1 MAPSRNVW
9 INIYQ
14 GDKTAYEEIFVYYFN
29 RYCNYGK
36 KFTGDDTL
44 IEDAAQETMLTIWNK
59 RDTIPSIEQVAAY
72 FYTSFRYILFNKLK
86 QVKKTV
92 GEEHFTEEPQ
102 FSIDHFM
109 VRKELDDELKISLK
123 YALAKLTDRQREAIF
138 LKFYEGL
145 SYDEVAAIMNISTK
159 GTYKLMA
166 RALGMLKE
174 NFGLPT
180 SGILILLSELV

>member
-1 MAPSRNVW
+1 MEPSRNVW
-9 INIYQ
+9 ISICE
-14 GDKTAYEEIFVYYFN
+14 GDKTAYGEVFVYYFS

-36 KFTGDDTL
+36 KFTDDRNL
-44 IEDAAQETMLTIWNK
+44 IEDSAQETMLTIWNK
-59 RDTIPSIEQVAAY
+59 RATIPSIDQVAAY

-86 QVKKTV
+86 QVKKTI

-102 FSIDHFM
+102 FSIDHFIIK
-109 VRKELDDELKISLK
+109 KEMDEELRIRLKN
-123 YALAKLTDRQREAIF
+123 ALANLSDRQREAVF

-145 SYDEVAAIMNISTK
+145 SYDEVATIMNISTK

-174 NFGLPT
+174 NFSLSTGGIFGL
-180 SGILILLSELV
+180 LFRVV

>member
-1 MAPSRNVW
+1 MTPSRNVW
-9 INIYQ
+9 ISIYE
-14 GDKTAYEEIFVYYFN
+14 GDKTAYGEVFVYYFN

-36 KFTGDDTL
+36 KFTDDTTI

-59 RDTIPSIEQVAAY
+59 RETIPTIDQVAAY

-92 GEEHFTEEPQ
+92 GEEHFIEEPQ
-102 FSIDHFM
+102 FSIDHFIIK
-109 VRKELDDELKISLK
+109 KELDDELKIRLK
-123 YALAKLTDRQREAIF
+123 NALSKLTDRQREAIF

-159 GTYKLMA
+159 ATYKIMA

-174 NFGLPT
+174 NFGLST
-180 SGILILLSELV
+180 SGILILIYRFI